1 MFLQTKTSTV
11 DILETLDK
19 VCSPLLSCPFKPAD
33 FFQPLWP
40 YHTSQSFM
48 SSSEPFYWL
57 HFLALL
63 IPGSPPEAS
72 ICLETV
78 LTGPSVRWIAAVDLN
93 CPVVVTAL
101 V

>member
-1 MFLQTKTSTV
+1 
-11 DILETLDK
+11 
-19 VCSPLLSCPFKPAD
+19 
-33 FFQPLWP
+33 
-40 YHTSQSFM
+40 M
-48 SSSEPFYWL
+48 SSSEPLYWL

-72 ICLETV
+72 VYLETV